1 MKELHLVIASPEQTV
16 FDGKVD
22 MAVLPGE
29 LGEFQ
34 VLVNHAPL
42 ISSLMAGKFYGRMSF
57 CFIYGENCSE
67 FYPIV
72 TSFRAKNSLPSN
84 LTAIPCRH
92 PCFSGCSLSES

>member
-16 FDGKVD
+16 FEGKVD

-42 ISSLMAGKFYGRMSF
+42 ISSLTTGEVRYNQGRICRSQRQSD
-57 CFIYGENCSE
+57 I
-67 FYPIV
+67 
-72 TSFRAKNSLPSN
+72 SL
-84 LTAIPCRH
+84 R
-92 PCFSGCSLSES
+92 

>member
-1 MKELHLVIASPEQTV
+1 MKELHLGIASPEQTV

-42 ISSLMAGKFYGRMSF
+42 ISSLMAGEVRY
-57 CFIYGENCSE
+57 
-67 FYPIV
+67 
-72 TSFRAKNSLPSN
+72 
-84 LTAIPCRH
+84 TA
-92 PCFSGCSLSES
+92 GKESHALAIKGGFVEVRDNQISVCAEL

>member
-16 FDGKVD
+16 FEGKVD

-42 ISSLMAGKFYGRMSF
+42 ISSLTAGEVRYTAGKES
-57 CFIYGENCSE
+57 
-67 FYPIV
+67 
-72 TSFRAKNSLPSN
+72 
-84 LTAIPCRH
+84 H
-92 PCFSGCSLSES
+92 SLSIKGGFVEGFVEVRDNQISVCAEL

>member
-16 FDGKVD
+16 FEGKVD

-42 ISSLMAGKFYGRMSF
+42 ISSLTAG
-57 CFIYGENCSE
+57 
-67 FYPIV
+67 
-72 TSFRAKNSLPSN
+72 
-84 LTAIPCRH
+84 
-92 PCFSGCSLSES
+92 

>member
-16 FDGKVD
+16 FEGKVD

-42 ISSLMAGKFYGRMSF
+42 ISSLTAGEVRYTAGKES
-57 CFIYGENCSE
+57 
-67 FYPIV
+67 
-72 TSFRAKNSLPSN
+72 
-84 LTAIPCRH
+84 H
-92 PCFSGCSLSES
+92 SLSIKGGFVEVRDNQISVCAEL